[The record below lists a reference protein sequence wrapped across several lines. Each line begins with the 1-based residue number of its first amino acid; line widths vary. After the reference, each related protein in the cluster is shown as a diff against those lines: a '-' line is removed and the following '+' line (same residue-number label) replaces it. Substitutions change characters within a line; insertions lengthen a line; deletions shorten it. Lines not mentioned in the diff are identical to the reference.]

1 LSTVRAISASSASP
15 GSAAVVTVTRP
26 VPISTSTAVVTA
38 YQREHGKELHLII
51 ASRDLTVYRHLHP
64 ARAADGT

>member
-1 LSTVRAISASSASP
+1 
-15 GSAAVVTVTRP
+15 
-26 VPISTSTAVVTA
+26 VVTA